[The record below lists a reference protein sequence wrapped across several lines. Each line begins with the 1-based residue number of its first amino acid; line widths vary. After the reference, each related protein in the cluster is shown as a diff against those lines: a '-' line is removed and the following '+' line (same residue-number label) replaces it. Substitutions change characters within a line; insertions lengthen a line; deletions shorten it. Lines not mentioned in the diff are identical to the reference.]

1 METVLIIVAIVLIVL
16 VVAALVM
23 RSPQVRAKREERQL
37 QSARGERAG
46 RHREVAT
53 DRQLRAEAAEK
64 EAQRARA
71 EADLHQT
78 KAKMHDEG
86 VADHE
91 LEREPE
97 PQRGREPRRGEGA
110 RRR

>member
-1 METVLIIVAIVLIVL
+1 METVLIIVAVVL
-16 VVAALVM
+16 VVLVIAWLVM
-23 RSPQVRAKREERQL
+23 TRSPQARAKREERRL
-37 QSARGERAG
+37 EAARGERAG
-46 RHREVAT
+46 RHREVAS

-71 EADLHQT
+71 DAELHET

-97 PQRGREPRRGEGA
+97 PGE
-110 RRR
+110 RRRR